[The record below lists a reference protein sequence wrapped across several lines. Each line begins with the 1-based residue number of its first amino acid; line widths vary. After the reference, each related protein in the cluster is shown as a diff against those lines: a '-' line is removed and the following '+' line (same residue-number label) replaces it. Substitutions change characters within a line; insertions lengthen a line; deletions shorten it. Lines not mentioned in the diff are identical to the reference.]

1 MTGDTVHLWVLTWGH
16 EGFRAYLRKP
26 LSGGNFG
33 VMCKGR
39 IGEGENPVDVAYRIA
54 VRQLSERVV
63 REDLLMLP
71 GREEGVYVF
80 MLQRKFEHYNTGNV
94 KGEITSVEVS
104 QLWDYIIA
112 GKEGY
117 NVNLDE
123 LSMVIN
129 FFRNG
134 DVVFD
139 RDMKVDVAVIDQCMI
154 ANEFSMKNKKQ
165 LEHSSICGCFG
176 CLKIFDPSEIT
187 EYIPG
192 EDTAVCPYCGTDAI
206 LGDASGYQITEEF
219 IKEMNEAHFG
229 EIMKKAE

>member
-1 MTGDTVHLWVLTWGH
+1 
-16 EGFRAYLRKP
+16 
-26 LSGGNFG
+26 
-33 VMCKGR
+33 
-39 IGEGENPVDVAYRIA
+39 
-54 VRQLSERVV
+54 
-63 REDLLMLP
+63 
-71 GREEGVYVF
+71 

-165 LEHSSICGCFG
+165 LEHSSICGC
-176 CLKIFDPSEIT
+176 LSLIHI
-187 EYIPG
+187 
-192 EDTAVCPYCGTDAI
+192 
-206 LGDASGYQITEEF
+206 
-219 IKEMNEAHFG
+219 
-229 EIMKKAE
+229 